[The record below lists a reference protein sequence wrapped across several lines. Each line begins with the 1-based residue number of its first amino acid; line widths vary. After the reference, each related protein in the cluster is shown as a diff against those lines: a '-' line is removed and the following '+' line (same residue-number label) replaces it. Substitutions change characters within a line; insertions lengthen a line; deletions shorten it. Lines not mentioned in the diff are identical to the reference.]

1 MTMTEWHE
9 RDPHEERCR
18 QLIERCG
25 YAAAALTV
33 LPIPGSEVIGVMP
46 LHVGMVIGIGEEYG
60 ETLTQESAME
70 LITRIGATVGLS
82 LVGSRLAMTAGKII
96 LPGLGGL
103 VAAPFMFASTLAIGT
118 VARLYF
124 ARGGKISDREIKREY
139 EREVKRAKSAFDPT
153 RARSKEAR
161 EQAESVI
168 DDEAAPAASSP
179 STHEAQSVEDLAERL
194 ARLDELRDK
203 GLVSDDEYER
213 TKARIL
219 DSL

>member
-1 MTMTEWHE
+1 MTEWHE
-9 RDPHEERCR
+9 RDPSEERCR

-60 ETLTQESAME
+60 ETLTKESAME
-70 LITRIGATVGLS
+70 LITKIGATVGLS

-124 ARGGKISDREIKREY
+124 ARGGTISDREIKREY
-139 EREVKRAKSAFDPT
+139 EREVKRAKSVFDPL
-153 RARSKEAR
+153 RARGNAAR
-161 EQAESVI
+161 EEAESAVR
-168 DDEAAPAASSP
+168 AAPASSSP
-179 STHEAQSVEDLAERL
+179 SADGEPSVDELAERL
-194 ARLDELRDK
+194 AKLDELREK
-203 GLVSDDEYER
+203 GLLSDDEYER